1 MKSLN
6 MLTTML
12 LFYLYNQFNV
22 SKDLKNSVV
31 IM

>member
-1 MKSLN
+1 MKNLN
-6 MLTTML
+6 MVTMML

-22 SKDLKNSVV
+22 SEDLKNSVV